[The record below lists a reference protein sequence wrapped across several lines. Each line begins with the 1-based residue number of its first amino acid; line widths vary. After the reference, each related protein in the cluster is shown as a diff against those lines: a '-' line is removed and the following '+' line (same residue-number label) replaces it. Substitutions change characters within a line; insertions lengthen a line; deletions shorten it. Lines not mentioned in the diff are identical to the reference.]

1 MLHKIKTKYQQHRL
15 RKAQKKEERK
25 RQIDQIRNTPTAYDH
40 AHISWI
46 APEAII
52 HERGPTWK
60 IVTSLVVLGAII
72 WGIYTGAWTFSLVV
86 AVFAVTYSL
95 IHLQHP
101 RAVEIKISDIGIKV
115 GYRKYNYSQI
125 KSFWLIYDPPY
136 VQTLNIRVSG
146 QIVDDIT
153 IQIRDQSPSEIREF
167 LMTKIP
173 ELEGQTEKLSDIFL
187 RLFKI

>member
-15 RKAQKKEERK
+15 KKAQKREERK
-25 RQIDQIRNTPTAYDH
+25 RQIDQIRNTPSAYDD

-46 APEAII
+46 AAEAII
-52 HERGPTWK
+52 HERGPVWK
-60 IVTSLVVLGAII
+60 VVAGIVVFLSII
-72 WGIYTGAWTFSLVV
+72 GGIYYGAWTFSLAV
-86 AVFAVTYSL
+86 AAFAIAYSL

-115 GYRKYNYSQI
+115 GYRKYAYSQVRA
-125 KSFWLIYDPPY
+125 FWLLYDPPY
-136 VQTLNIRVSG
+136 VQNLNIRVSG

-153 IQIRDQSPSEIREF
+153 IQLGNQSPAEVREF